1 MKTFWTKIKKL
12 ENLMKTDKSIHFLWM
27 FYLQII
33 LCYIFGINIYMFIIP
48 IVIAFGKEIY
58 DLKIKKTYMDLFDM
72 IATVSGGY
80 IAILLYYLN
89 NH

>member
-1 MKTFWTKIKKL
+1 
-12 ENLMKTDKSIHFLWM
+12 
-27 FYLQII
+27 
-33 LCYIFGINIYMFIIP
+33 MFIIP
-48 IVIAFGKEIY
+48 IVIAFGKEVY